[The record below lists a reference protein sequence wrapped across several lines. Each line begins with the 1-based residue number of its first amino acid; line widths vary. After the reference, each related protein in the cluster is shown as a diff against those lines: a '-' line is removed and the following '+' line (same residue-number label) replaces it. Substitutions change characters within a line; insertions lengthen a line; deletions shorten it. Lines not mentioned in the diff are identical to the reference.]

1 MRSGGALFL
10 NPRHFLDA
18 CSPPTLHDA
27 TCRGAPYT
35 GSMAVGVRCLQRAGA
50 GDIADHTGQ
59 QLAGGTP
66 GAAGTRPLPGSSPR
80 DLLLCLT
87 LQERNL
93 QYPDGGPDA
102 SRMTATARRKLSILG
117 TQLEQLF
124 KWLDSSE
131 AAAL

>member
-1 MRSGGALFL
+1 
-10 NPRHFLDA
+10 
-18 CSPPTLHDA
+18 
-27 TCRGAPYT
+27 
-35 GSMAVGVRCLQRAGA
+35 
-50 GDIADHTGQ
+50 
-59 QLAGGTP
+59 
-66 GAAGTRPLPGSSPR
+66 
-80 DLLLCLT
+80 

>member
-1 MRSGGALFL
+1 MTPPAGAHLTPEAWL
-10 NPRHFLDA
+10 SEYDA
-18 CSPPTLHDA
+18 CKEL
-27 TCRGAPYT
+27 
-35 GSMAVGVRCLQRAGA
+35 VQEILQIIQVSNR
-50 GDIADHTGQ
+50 
-59 QLAGGTP
+59 P
-66 GAAGTRPLPGSSPR
+66 GAAGTAAVLNNRHR
-80 DLLLCLT
+80 DMLLCLQP
-87 LQERNL
+87 QERNL

>member
-1 MRSGGALFL
+1 MTPLAGAHLTPEAWL
-10 NPRHFLDA
+10 SEYDA
-18 CSPPTLHDA
+18 CKELVQEILQIIQVSNWQVAALALQA
-27 TCRGAPYT
+27 TRAP
-35 GSMAVGVRCLQRAGA
+35 L
-50 GDIADHTGQ
+50 
-59 QLAGGTP
+59 
-66 GAAGTRPLPGSSPR
+66 GSSPR